1 MTQRLSPCPAKH
13 SPTFP
18 QGHPH
23 CFASTLPF
31 TCVRAVTASPPL
43 HRPSSL
49 QEQSA
54 PPHLCWEAG
63 SSTISIYFPPGPAWL
78 PLYRVTQEPR
88 FLCPSWSHDS
98 LLRLL
103 PLDDSSR
110 ATFEVIGMFPGS
122 ALFFVFPWVSAIR
135 GRREGSETKGQR
147 GDGRVVH
154 ARD

>member
-31 TCVRAVTASPPL
+31 TCVRAVTASPPP

-49 QEQSA
+49 QEQSTDTRA
-54 PPHLCWEAG
+54 QFKRPPHLRWEAG

-78 PLYRVTQEPR
+78 PLYRVTQEPQ
-88 FLCPSWSHDS
+88 FLCPSGSRDS

-122 ALFFVFPWVSAIR
+122 ALFFCFPL
-135 GRREGSETKGQR
+135 GL
-147 GDGRVVH
+147 GD
-154 ARD
+154 